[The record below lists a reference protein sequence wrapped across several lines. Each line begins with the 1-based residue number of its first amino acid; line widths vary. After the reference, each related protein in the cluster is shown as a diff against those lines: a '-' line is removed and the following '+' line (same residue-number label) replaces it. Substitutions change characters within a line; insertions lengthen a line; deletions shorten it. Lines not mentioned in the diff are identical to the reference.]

1 MLIIDF
7 TLYLLQKSPTNL
19 EQQVLSSWETTKIT
33 ETVVN
38 RENPCSNFSLP
49 SLLSLLQLCYVGE
62 ENPAHQP
69 EGLAAPS
76 GVENHPYAL
85 DRISTST
92 PFSPQ

>member
-1 MLIIDF
+1 LLIIDF

>member
-1 MLIIDF
+1 M
-7 TLYLLQKSPTNL
+7 
-19 EQQVLSSWETTKIT
+19 
-33 ETVVN
+33 
-38 RENPCSNFSLP
+38 
-49 SLLSLLQLCYVGE
+49 LSLLQLCYVGE